1 VRYPSLAEGARMTG
15 KELARL
21 EALELQMAATITYLE
36 TLTANLADL
45 TTTVIKILK
54 EKING

>member
-1 VRYPSLAEGARMTG
+1 MTG